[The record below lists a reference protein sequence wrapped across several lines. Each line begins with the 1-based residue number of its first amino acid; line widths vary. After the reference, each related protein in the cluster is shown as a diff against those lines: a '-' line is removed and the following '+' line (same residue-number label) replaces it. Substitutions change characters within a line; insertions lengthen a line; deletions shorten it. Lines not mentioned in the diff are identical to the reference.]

1 MFVSASPINLQ
12 CDLQFNPGEKWTT
25 CKWTKIFQD
34 IPADWT
40 DTSSQ
45 YAFVMCSTTSLHDDG
60 EVCED
65 QGNLNNERYG
75 DPALNPYTQYD
86 TARLRYS
93 VRDTACGLTITRPH
107 ANDTGTWK
115 CSVTD
120 NSPEGTPVTLF
131 K

>member
-1 MFVSASPINLQ
+1 MTAIPCRSLPDPCLSFTKRFHNHGEGFSRVIFGNLQ
-12 CDLQFNPGEKWTT
+12 LKL
-25 CKWTKIFQD
+25 
-34 IPADWT
+34 
-40 DTSSQ
+40 
-45 YAFVMCSTTSLHDDG
+45 YAQ
-60 EVCED
+60 VCED

-93 VRDTACGLTITRPH
+93 VRDTTCGLTITRPH

>member
-1 MFVSASPINLQ
+1 MLQTQRSTSSLPYAFIMCTATHLSDHNQVELQTRRVIFGNLQ
-12 CDLQFNPGEKWTT
+12 LKL
-25 CKWTKIFQD
+25 
-34 IPADWT
+34 
-40 DTSSQ
+40 
-45 YAFVMCSTTSLHDDG
+45 YAQ
-60 EVCED
+60 VCED